1 MKGMEYLPYED
12 RLRELG
18 LFSTDKRW
26 HRRNLIAAFQY
37 MNRGYKKEVDRL
49 FSRVCCD
56 RTRGNGFTPNEE
68 RFRLDIRNMFFTLTV
83 VRHWCRFPREAVE
96 VPSQETAKVRLKGP

>member
-1 MKGMEYLPYED
+1 MTFQFLKGGCEE
-12 RLRELG
+12 G
-18 LFSTDKRW
+18 
-26 HRRNLIAAFQY
+26 
-37 MNRGYKKEVDRL
+37 VRL

-68 RFRLDIRNMFFTLTV
+68 RFRLDIRKKFFTLTV